1 LGAYYNDAI
10 LCVERNNHGLV
21 TLRSLLDKHHYT
33 QLYFETR
40 VDERGGN
47 KRTKRVGFLTT
58 VKSRPLLI
66 DTLKESLRDESLLIH
81 CDQTLDELQTF
92 VVTATGRLEA
102 AAGSHDDA
110 VMALGLAAWCASRIP
125 ARSMFRPQAV
135 YEGAPVQKYRYF
147 ETV

>member
-1 LGAYYNDAI
+1 MDAASLQQVAMLRTKVDTDLFAWMLVTMAQYYNEVI

-21 TLRSLLDKHHYT
+21 TLRSLLDKHGVR

-40 VDERGGN
+40 VDERSSQ

-58 VKSRPLLI
+58 FKSRPLLF

-92 VVTATGRLEA
+92 VVTAAGRLKA
-102 AAGSHDDA
+102 ASRSHDDS
-110 VMALGLAAWCASRIP
+110 VVALGLAA
-125 ARSMFRPQAV
+125 
-135 YEGAPVQKYRYF
+135 
-147 ETV
+147 